1 MFSQALPVTDTPGWG
16 LAEWATVVILSLAVL
31 TGVVGAI
38 VQLVRLRSE
47 NTSQHAEGRALV
59 TDVRDRLLD
68 LHGAVDRVDLKVDR
82 IDERLDGHLD
92 WHRDKPSASDTYRTE
107 L

>member
-1 MFSQALPVTDTPGWG
+1 MFAQALPVTDTPGWG
-16 LAEWATVVILSLAVL
+16 LAEWATVIILSLAVL
-31 TGVVGAI
+31 AGIVSAI

-47 NTSQHAEGRALV
+47 NTTQHAEGRALV
-59 TDVRDRLLD
+59 TDVRDHLLD
-68 LHGAVDRVDLKVDR
+68 LHGAVDRVGSKVDR

-92 WHRDKPSASDTYRTE
+92 WHRDKSPASDTYRTD